1 MKPIIIKRST
11 IYLIWVIPIIAI
23 IISGIMLFNE
33 YAKMGE
39 SVVIIFKDARGFK
52 QDETPIKYKG
62 ILIGTVKDIEVDP
75 NDLTKFVVTAKIKS
89 SFVKYLTEGA
99 RFWKVSP
106 KLKPTEF
113 TGLST
118 IFSGT
123 YIEFSPATS
132 DPQELAKLKS
142 KRKFYGFEEEPKTNV
157 SYFKLYSEDGSLI
170 EGAPVLY
177 KNFLV
182 GNITKKSLKK
192 GKVEYIISINN
203 EFASLVKVDSHFW
216 KISPVD
222 IKASLP
228 DFNLKINNVFNF
240 FFGGIQF
247 DSPQHSQSVC
257 SLDKNSPQ
265 FQVCNKKGFY
275 LFPSKGDTE
284 YSLKKIKLVLKN
296 AHKVQSTLKLVY
308 YKGDIAGKVV
318 SSDYIVEKDTR
329 YLYVRM
335 KRKYSDFLSYK
346 SVFWIEQPSLENLSV
361 QSVIK
366 GSHIEFSFYNKK
378 DLPKEEYPLYHSR
391 PYNNVKKIVLLANSN
406 IGLKQGD
413 YIFYGRSVIGEVVSV
428 QLEDSKE
435 KYNCIIYNDYKHLLK
450 ENPVF
455 YKKSGFD
462 GEISLEGAN
471 FNVSPLKELFLGGVA
486 LLKGHKLSDFSDKFV
501 YPLLKS
507 RKDAEKF
514 IYIHSEGL
522 RFSLLTDNLK
532 GIYNDMPIYYGGLK
546 IGQIYNIDFDSKRER
561 FILSAFIE
569 GKFSSVVK
577 DSSMFYKSSGIDV
590 KMGLNGFE
598 IKTDGLISL
607 LKGSIV
613 LINKTEKTDSNPK
626 KEYNLLSQSQLEKFN
641 YVKAYLISDRVYGI
655 KKESPVFYK
664 GVTVGK
670 VKSLSIENGKVKITM
685 LILKGYSYLL
695 SENSKFYIE
704 STKVS
709 AGEVKNISSS
719 IFGSMIKVA
728 YFKSGKNKKSFP
740 LAGVN
745 PSDTVYLNG
754 FRVIVFAE
762 EIGSL
767 EIGSPVLYRGVKIG
781 EIEDIAFSERL
792 DSVKLTLFIEKEYK
806 SLLTTNSKFKEIKPI
821 AFKAGFIYAKVDFK
835 SISTLIKGGLE
846 LINEGKG
853 EHVEEW
859 HKFYLESRKK

>member
-62 ILIGTVKDIEVDP
+62 ILIGIVKDIEVDP
-75 NDLTKFVVTAKIKS
+75 DDLDKFVVTAKIKK

-132 DPQELAKLKS
+132 DPQKLAKLKS

-157 SYFKLYSEDGSLI
+157 TYFKLYSEDGSLI

-192 GKVEYIISINN
+192 DKVEYIISINN
-203 EFASLVKVDSHFW
+203 RFASLVKVNSHFW

-247 DSPQHSQSVC
+247 DSPQNSQSIC
-257 SLDKNSPQ
+257 SLDKNSAQ
-265 FQVCNKKGFY
+265 YQVCNKKGFY

-296 AHKVQSTLKLVY
+296 AHKVQSSLKLVY

-346 SVFWIEQPSLENLSV
+346 SVFWIERPSLENLSI

-378 DLPKEEYPLYHSR
+378 DVPKEEYPLYHSR
-391 PYNNVKKIVLLANSN
+391 PYNNVKKIVLYANSN
-406 IGLKQGD
+406 IGLKKGD

-428 QLEDSKE
+428 KIEDSKE

-455 YKKSGFD
+455 YKKSGFE
-462 GEISLEGAN
+462 GEVSIEGAS

-486 LLKGHKLSDFSDKFV
+486 LLKGKGKSINAEEFV

-507 RKDAEKF
+507 RKDAERY
-514 IYIHSEGL
+514 IYIHGEGL

-546 IGQIYNIDFDSKRER
+546 IGKIYNIDFDSKREK

-577 DSSMFYKSSGIDV
+577 GSSMFYKSSGIDV
-590 KMGLNGFE
+590 KMGLNGVE
-598 IKTDGLISL
+598 LKTDGLISL
-607 LKGSIV
+607 LKGSII
-613 LINKTEKTDSNPK
+613 LMNKKEKTDSLPK
-626 KEYNLLSQSQLEKFN
+626 KEYNLLSQTQLEKLN
-641 YVKAYLISDRVYGI
+641 YVKAYLLANRAYGI
-655 KKESPVFYK
+655 KKASPVLYK

-670 VKSLSIENGKVKITM
+670 VKSLSVENGNVKIVI
-685 LILKGYSYLL
+685 LILKDYSYLL
-695 SENSKFYIE
+695 SETSRFYIE
-704 STKVS
+704 NTKVS

-728 YFKSGKNKKSFP
+728 YFKPGKNKNIFSI
-740 LAGVN
+740 AGVN
-745 PSDTVYLNG
+745 PSDTVYLEG
-754 FRVIVFAE
+754 FRVIVFAPK
-762 EIGSL
+762 ISSL
-767 EIGSPVLYRGVKIG
+767 EIGSPVLNRGVKIG
-781 EIEDIAFSERL
+781 EVEDIAFSNRL
-792 DSVKLTLFIEKEYK
+792 DSVKLTLFIENKYK
-806 SLLTTNSKFKEIKPI
+806 PLLATKSKFREIKPI
-821 AFKAGFIYAKVDFK
+821 AFKTGFIYAKVDFK
-835 SISTLIKGGLE
+835 SFSTLIKGGLE
-846 LINEGKG
+846 LINEGTG
-853 EHVEEW
+853 NQVEEW
-859 HKFYLESRKK
+859 HKFYIENEKQ